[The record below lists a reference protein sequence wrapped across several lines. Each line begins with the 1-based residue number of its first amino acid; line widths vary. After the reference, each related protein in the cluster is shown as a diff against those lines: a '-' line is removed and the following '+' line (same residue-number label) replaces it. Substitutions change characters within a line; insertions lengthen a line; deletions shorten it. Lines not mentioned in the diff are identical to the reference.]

1 MKTILL
7 ALVLASFSLVC
18 PGAQTEPP
26 NTALS
31 GTAKGTANGEPE
43 VFKTEG
49 EAMDHYQ
56 KTLENSKGSSM
67 KAIYSA
73 FGIAPDAGSTDE
85 SFTKMAPMMK
95 MFAAH
100 AGTLVKVDGCLGP
113 KLGNTLQRAGYI
125 LLYERGFGFVDT
137 SLIHTEKGWRL
148 LNLKLDFNNET
159 SEILKTIP
167 AEYYLTGQ
175 APAAKAPANP
185 PASTKPANPLPEWSA
200 FSLVEPNE
208 TGGCTETVYLVNER
222 AAPTTF
228 DGNIIVGPGEAVRF
242 VRIIA
247 EEYMKNLTHSFKV
260 TGQGAVPVKP
270 VVLKGMA
277 PFPDDH

>member
-1 MKTILL
+1 MKPILF
-7 ALVLASFSLVC
+7 ALVLASFSLAC

-26 NTALS
+26 NTSLS
-31 GTAKGTANGEPE
+31 GTAKGTVNGEPE
-43 VFKTEG
+43 LFKTEG
-49 EAMDHYQ
+49 EAMEHYQ
-56 KTLENSKGSSM
+56 KALEKSKGSSM
-67 KAIYSA
+67 RAIYSA
-73 FGIAPDAGSTDE
+73 FGIVPDAREIDE
-85 SFTKMAPMMK
+85 SFAKMAPVMK

-113 KLGNTLQRAGYI
+113 KLGDTLQRTGYI

-159 SEILKTIP
+159 GEILKTIP

-175 APAAKAPANP
+175 TPAAKAPASA
-185 PASTKPANPLPEWSA
+185 PATPKPANPLPDWSA
-200 FSLVEPNE
+200 FSLVEP
-208 TGGCTETVYLVNER
+208 VYLVNER

-228 DGNIIVGPGEAVRF
+228 DGNILVGPGEAVRF
-242 VRIIA
+242 VRIVA
-247 EEYMKNLTHSFKV
+247 GEYMKNLTRSFKV
-260 TGQGAVPVKP
+260 AGHGAVPVKP